1 MSWFKRNKEGI
12 STQTKDKKE
21 VPEGVWYKCPRC
33 KKTVTTKE
41 HNEHLNTCPECN
53 YHERIASTQY
63 FDMLFDNAEYVLFF
77 DDLVPDDFLGFTDLR
92 PYDVRLKETQ
102 QKTGLKDAMQV
113 AAGEINGL
121 PIVVAAMDFEF
132 IGGSMGVVV
141 GEKIAR
147 AVDLSIENKSPL
159 LIISRSGGA
168 RMMESAFSLMQMAR
182 TAAKLSQLA
191 DARLPYISLMTDP
204 TTGGVSASF
213 AMLGDINLAEPDAL
227 IGFAGPRV
235 IMETIR
241 QTLPEG
247 FQRAESVMEHGF
259 LDRVVHR
266 KELKALLAQLFKILM
281 HQPVG
286 DTTDK

>member
-41 HNEHLNTCPECN
+41 HKEHLNTCPECN

-63 FDMLFDNAEYVLFF
+63 FDMLFDDAEYALFF
-77 DDLVPDDFLGFTDLR
+77 EDLVPNDFLGFTDLR

-102 QKTGLKDAMQV
+102 ERTGLKDAMQV

-147 AVDLSIENKSPL
+147 AVDLSIENHSPL

-266 KELKALLAQLFKILM
+266 KELKTLLAQLFKILM
-281 HQPVG
+281 QQPVG
-286 DTTDK
+286 DTTGK

>member
-1 MSWFKRNKEGI
+1 MSWFKRSKEGI

-41 HNEHLNTCPECN
+41 HREHLYTCPECN
-53 YHERIASTQY
+53 YHQRITSTEY
-63 FDMLFDNAEYVLFF
+63 FTLLFDNAAYELLF
-77 DDLVPDDFLGFTDLR
+77 DELEPKDFLGFTDLK
-92 PYDVRLKETQ
+92 PYTERLKDTIAS
-102 QKTGLKDAMQV
+102 TGLKDAIQF
-113 AAGEINGL
+113 AAGEIEGL
-121 PIVVAAMDFEF
+121 VVVAGAMDFDF

-141 GEKIAR
+141 GEKISR
-147 AVDLSIENKSPL
+147 AIDLCIDKKAPL

-182 TAAKLSQLA
+182 TAAKLNQLA
-191 DARLPYISLMTDP
+191 EARIPYVSLMTDP

-213 AMLGDINLAEPDAL
+213 AMLGDVNLAEPDAL

-247 FQRAESVMEHGF
+247 FQRSESVLEHGF

-266 KELKALLAQLFKILM
+266 KELRTLVSRLFKILILV
-281 HQPVG
+281 PVG
-286 DTTDK
+286 ENTE